1 MDDWNGNCTSEGV
14 GNFFIKSFKY
24 LLAGFLLAFIFSLKS
39 FGAAAPA
46 EVEGTVKADTVWS
59 GQVLVVGDVLVPEGV
74 TLRVEPGTHIS
85 FIKSES
91 SKIEPMFL
99 SMGTELMVR
108 GKLLVEGEK
117 DRPVVFDAAPQDEDG
132 NVIKPG
138 RGDWGGII
146 FDGRSAEG
154 SVVRDAKIT
163 MAETAVS
170 MYGSS
175 PSLES
180 CTLVDNKYGVI
191 CMGGSRPRLAD
202 CRVEG
207 GVFGV
212 LSGKGSSPVL
222 TGTAVKGN
230 EKDFLTRE

>member
-1 MDDWNGNCTSEGV
+1 MGV
-14 GNFFIKSFKY
+14 FLIRSFKY
-24 LLAGFLLAFIFSLKS
+24 LVAGFMLAFIFSLKS

-46 EVEGTVKADTVWS
+46 EVEGTVKTDTVWS
-59 GQVLVVGDVLVPEGV
+59 GDVLVVGDVLVPEGV
-74 TLRVEPGTHIS
+74 TLRVAPGTHIS
-85 FIKSES
+85 FIESES

-117 DRPVVFDAAPQDEDG
+117 DNPVVFDAAPQDEDG
-132 NVIKPG
+132 NAMKPG

-146 FDGRSAEG
+146 FDGRPAEG
-154 SVVRDAKIT
+154 SVIRGAKIT

-180 CTLVDNKYGVI
+180 CSIEDNKYGVVS
-191 CMGGSRPRLAD
+191 MGGSRPRLAD